1 MSVRWLFLLAAL
13 AVTVWFSVGNPD
25 SPDGVVSEAV
35 VKSTSAEAS
44 TASRSGV
51 KPVATEASL
60 TRLKVRQPP
69 YPLFD
74 AAAVADMADK
84 EAPIFHLQ
92 SWTPPPP
99 KVVAKVELP
108 KAPPWPYVY
117 LGQQYSQGEWW
128 VYLTLGDETR
138 AVKKGQILDTK
149 YRIDKI
155 EPPTLSVTYLPLNEV
170 QTVTIGAFK

>member
-1 MSVRWLFLLAAL
+1 MSLRWLFLLSAL
-13 AVTVWFSVGNPD
+13 ALTAWFSVDGRD
-25 SPDGVVSEAV
+25 STVGVVSEAV
-35 VKSTSAEAS
+35 VRSTSAGAS
-44 TASRSGV
+44 TAKRAAV
-51 KPVATEASL
+51 KPTSTEENL
-60 TRLKVRQPP
+60 TRLKVRQVP

-74 AAAVADMADK
+74 AAMLADMTDK

-117 LGQQYSQGEWW
+117 FGQQLSQGEWW
-128 VYLTLGDETR
+128 IYLTLGDEAR

-155 EPPTLSVTYLPLNEV
+155 EPPNLSVTYLPLNEV